1 MSYVVLN
8 GKRSTLIKGLLISS
22 LPPITKPLM
31 RTDVE
36 TIDGRDGDIVTK
48 LGYAAYDKVIT
59 IGLAGDYDVD
69 QVIEYFDSEGEV
81 IFSNEPDK
89 FYRYQILEAID
100 FERLLRFKTAEVT
113 FHVQP
118 FKYSAVDEVAK
129 PQEFYFPSPYNEKV
143 YNFGTVSFDG
153 SRYLFNFNGTA
164 PSAITLSLPCRE
176 SSLKKTELYKM
187 IVAPSGTGFNSCTA
201 SIGGHSLTLSGLNVS
216 SFQQLEDATID
227 EMSIEIPSGTT
238 VSGTLEVH
246 IFKDIYS
253 SLTHSASLTF
263 ISRGNCI
270 SKPRVVVYGTGSV
283 TLTLDGDDVITLD
296 LSSYNE
302 ASITL
307 NSETLNTYGHDG
319 LHNRLVTGDLRDLR
333 LEPGRHVLKWSS
345 QNGSVAGCA
354 IEEYSR
360 WI

>member
-118 FKYSAVDEVAK
+118 FKYSAVDEVVK
-129 PQEFYFPSPYNEKV
+129 PPEFYFPTPFEASYN
-143 YNFGTVSFDG
+143 GTVVFDG
-153 SRYLFNFNGTA
+153 DRYVFDITTTTA
-164 PSAITLSLPCRE
+164 LTLELPCLEFTLR
-176 SSLKKTELYKM
+176 SYGQYKM
-187 IVAPSGTGFNSCTA
+187 IVAPDGLSACSATLAGR
-201 SIGGHSLTLSGLNVS
+201 SLTLTGLNVS
-216 SFQQLEDATID
+216 SFQQYEEVTDDMLVF
-227 EMSIEIPSGTT
+227 EIPASTT
-238 VSGTLEVH
+238 VKGTLEVH
-246 IFKDIYS
+246 LFKSTYS
-253 SLTHSASLTF
+253 QQTHAESLKILSQ
-263 ISRGNCI
+263 GNNI
-270 SKPRVVVYGTGSV
+270 SKPRVIVYGKGDV
-283 TLTLDGDDVITLD
+283 TLNLDGKDVVVLD
-296 LSSYNE
+296 LSSYTE

-307 NSETLNTYGHDG
+307 NSETLNAYGHDG

-333 LEPGRHVLKWSS
+333 FKPGRHVLQWSS